1 MRLWQMKNN
10 RYQSE
15 DQALHLSLRPDTT
28 VVPAAV
34 RNTSNRAVV
43 ATIRRDIL

>member
-1 MRLWQMKNN
+1 MKNN

-15 DQALHLSLRPDTT
+15 IRLCTNLFVLVP
-28 VVPAAV
+28 VVPAEV

>member
-1 MRLWQMKNN
+1 MANEKQ
-10 RYQSE
+10 
-15 DQALHLSLRPDTT
+15 QASFRESGSAPYLFVLML
-28 VVPAAV
+28 VAPAEV

>member
-1 MRLWQMKNN
+1 MKLWKMKNN

-15 DQALHLSLRPDTT
+15 DQALHQSLCPGP
-28 VVPAAV
+28 VVPAEV

-43 ATIRRDIL
+43 AAIRSDIL